1 MRRVNIRVSD
11 ELYSEL
17 IRRYGVR
24 GLSRA
29 VEELLREALFG
40 EAAKTPS
47 VQTAKTGSVLNVETP
62 SVQAAETGSVQA
74 AKAEAVPL
82 SVGELAALLGDV
94 ESVALINGVPVTFGS
109 EAERRGFIAYQ
120 LAAPRPDDSA
130 WIVVKASFAD
140 YVLFTWTAGR
150 KVSKEE
156 VLEAAKR
163 FVKRGLRRDVRKLAA
178 EGEDEAAL
186 IALFVLTEKGMV
198 DWSSGAPAPVI
209 R

>member
-1 MRRVNIRVSD
+1 VRRVNIRVSD
-11 ELYSEL
+11 EVYSEL
-17 IRRYGVR
+17 VRRYGVR

-40 EAAKTPS
+40 GAAKTS
-47 VQTAKTGSVLNVETP
+47 NAQNAKTLNVQDVKTL
-62 SVQAAETGSVQA
+62 SAQD
-74 AKAEAVPL
+74 AKAEAAPTAQPAPPPL
-82 SVGELAALLGDV
+82 GVGELAALLGDV
-94 ESVALINGVPVTFGS
+94 ETVALVNGVPVSFGS

-130 WIVVKASFAD
+130 WLITKGTFAD

-163 FVKRGLRRDVRKLAA
+163 FVKRGLRRGVRRLTA
-178 EGEDEAAL
+178 ESEDEAAL
-186 IALFVLTEKGMV
+186 VTLFVLTEKGMV
-198 DWSSGAPAPVI
+198 DWSSGAPTPVI

>member
-1 MRRVNIRVSD
+1 VRRVNIRVSD

-62 SVQAAETGSVQA
+62 SVQAA
-74 AKAEAVPL
+74 KAEAVPL

-130 WIVVKASFAD
+130 WIVVKGSFAD
-140 YVLFTWTAGR
+140 YVLHVWTALN
-150 KVSKEE
+150 KVAKEE

-163 FVKRGLRRDVRKLAA
+163 FVKRGLKRDVRKLAA

>member
-1 MRRVNIRVSD
+1 MVRVRCPKCGHEWETKSKLAYITCPNCLRKVRVT
-11 ELYSEL
+11 
-17 IRRYGVR
+17 
-24 GLSRA
+24 A
-29 VEELLREALFG
+29 TTTATTTT
-40 EAAKTPS
+40 TP
-47 VQTAKTGSVLNVETP
+47 TTP
-62 SVQAAETGSVQA
+62 PSPPT
-74 AKAEAVPL
+74 PTTLML

-94 ESVALINGVPVTFGS
+94 ESVALINGVPVSFGA

-120 LAAPRPDDSA
+120 LAAPRVDDSA
-130 WIVVKASFAD
+130 WIVVKGSFAD
-140 YVLFTWTAGR
+140 YVLHVWTALN
-150 KVSKEE
+150 KVAKEE